1 MARRK
6 TKQFDLY
13 NPRFQAAFHGCVVQA
28 DALAASLEC
37 AWEDCASRACRDGRR
52 CCGEGRAERC
62 MVKMTPMRE
71 KLAQAMMLMLLRLDP
86 RLASPLFFGP
96 GSSDTYWKPVGETR
110 IALARGSPPVRQTW
124 MGEHLALPLAGCP
137 KDGRDRGS
145 ARRFGERSS
154 CASK

>member
-37 AWEDCASRACRDGRR
+37 AWKDCASRACRDGKR

-96 GSSDTYWKPVGETR
+96 GSSDTYWKPVGEN
-110 IALARGSPPVRQTW
+110 Q
-124 MGEHLALPLAGCP
+124 
-137 KDGRDRGS
+137 D
-145 ARRFGERSS
+145 RFG
-154 CASK
+154 AWIAAGAPDVDG